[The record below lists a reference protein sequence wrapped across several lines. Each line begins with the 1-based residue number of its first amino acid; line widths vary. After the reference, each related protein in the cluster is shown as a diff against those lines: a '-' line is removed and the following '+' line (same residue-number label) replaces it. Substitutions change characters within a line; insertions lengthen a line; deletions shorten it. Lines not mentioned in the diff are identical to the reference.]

1 MSPGLIRMLVQ
12 ERETSAFGAVRALMV
27 LGFTL
32 SDNLGFAD
40 TALHECRVSEWR
52 CGKCEI
58 EAIVSSFCDFLR
70 NWLLTVGYE
79 QLVQSDALNGG
90 SGVWTF
96 VSRRSDLIM
105 SRLS

>member
-1 MSPGLIRMLVQ
+1 MSSGLIRMLVQ
-12 ERETSAFGAVRALMV
+12 ERETSAFGAVRAIMV

-32 SDNLGFAD
+32 SDDLGFAD
-40 TALHECRVSEWR
+40 TALHECRVSER
-52 CGKCEI
+52 RSGNCEI

-70 NWLLTVGYE
+70 NWLQRIGYE

-105 SRLS
+105 LRRS